1 MYSTKVDSLIDYD
14 NTKNLM
20 ENIDKAKMEGGEA
33 YIKWQDDNLYI
44 NLGYN
49 YVDAKDEK
57 RMLV

>member
-1 MYSTKVDSLIDYD
+1 
-14 NTKNLM
+14 M